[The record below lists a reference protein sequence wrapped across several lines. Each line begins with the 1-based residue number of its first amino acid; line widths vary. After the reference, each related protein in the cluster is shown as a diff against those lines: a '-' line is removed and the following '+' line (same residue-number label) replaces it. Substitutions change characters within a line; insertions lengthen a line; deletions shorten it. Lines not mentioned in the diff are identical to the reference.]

1 MNIHPLLRLC
11 SPAVLFACLSPCL
24 AETWVITDSAH
35 PVDVSADTR
44 LIHLDRLD
52 QLEVALFE
60 NFPDDPAQAQA
71 AFGEI
76 MSAEVSANISRA
88 HQDIVDAWSL
98 GISRIPAV
106 VVDRQ
111 YVVYGDPN
119 LERALDR
126 IGRFRSAAR

>member
-1 MNIHPLLRLC
+1 MNIPGLLRRC
-11 SPAVLFACLSPCL
+11 SPLVLLACLTPCL

-35 PVDVSADTR
+35 PVEVPAGVR

-60 NFPDDPAQAQA
+60 NLSPDASQAQA
-71 AFGEI
+71 AFQDI
-76 MSAEVSANISRA
+76 MTVDAAADISRA

-98 GISRIPAV
+98 GVSRIPAV
-106 VVDRQ
+106 VVDRR

-119 LERALDR
+119 VERALAR
-126 IGRFRSAAR
+126 IEQFRRAAR